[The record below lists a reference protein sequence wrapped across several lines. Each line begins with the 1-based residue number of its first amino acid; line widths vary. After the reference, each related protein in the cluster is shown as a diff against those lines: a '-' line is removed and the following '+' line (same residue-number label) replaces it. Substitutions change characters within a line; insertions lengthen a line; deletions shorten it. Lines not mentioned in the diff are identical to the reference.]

1 MKHSTAMLRI
11 VTTIFILSTA
21 ALAAEDLPVR
31 SVLLYPDRAQITR
44 KDNVKLVAGKNRLII
59 ANVSPNLLPDT
70 LRASCAPDC
79 SIVEVSSRLDRF
91 SETVRPRIQ
100 TLEKKFAAVKEK
112 RDTVSATIQRNQ
124 FVLNFV
130 NQLSTAASRVI
141 GEETMRPADS
151 GRWTKAAQFIQ
162 NERTARRSLIQKQ
175 EEQGRKIDLELAAIQ
190 KELDMARAEGEKTA
204 RTVEVRLTSSRAQSA
219 EVQVGYNIR
228 GASWSIS
235 YGALLAKDGSVEIE
249 MFGNAVQ
256 STGEDWKNVSLG
268 FSTANT
274 ERGLER
280 PRVRPIRLRVIEKS
294 TAQSYKLEDRATGNV
309 DATESQPAEAE
320 ETGGQTDIE
329 TGGTAL
335 IFRVPEPQTVE
346 SSNRSKKVPLARFVL
361 KPMETYYRVVPSI
374 SESAVL
380 AVKLKNDR
388 VFPLLAGPVDLF
400 RGGRFAGKTT
410 LHYVAGT
417 SEFTLGFAEDRNI
430 VVTRTV
436 NRNRGTAGI
445 LGGGKLWTREI
456 RFETENRGNTPADI
470 RIFESIPVSELEEV
484 KISVTESGGFA
495 EEKKGSGIYSKRLTL
510 TPGSKGSAMITY
522 TVRTPE
528 DFPDNLIDR

>member
-100 TLEKKFAAVKEK
+100 ALEKKFAAVKEK

-274 ERGLER
+274 E
-280 PRVRPIRLRVIEKS
+280 
-294 TAQSYKLEDRATGNV
+294 
-309 DATESQPAEAE
+309 
-320 ETGGQTDIE
+320 
-329 TGGTAL
+329 
-335 IFRVPEPQTVE
+335 
-346 SSNRSKKVPLARFVL
+346 
-361 KPMETYYRVVPSI
+361 
-374 SESAVL
+374 
-380 AVKLKNDR
+380 
-388 VFPLLAGPVDLF
+388 
-400 RGGRFAGKTT
+400 
-410 LHYVAGT
+410 
-417 SEFTLGFAEDRNI
+417 
-430 VVTRTV
+430 
-436 NRNRGTAGI
+436 
-445 LGGGKLWTREI
+445 
-456 RFETENRGNTPADI
+456 
-470 RIFESIPVSELEEV
+470 
-484 KISVTESGGFA
+484 
-495 EEKKGSGIYSKRLTL
+495 
-510 TPGSKGSAMITY
+510 
-522 TVRTPE
+522 
-528 DFPDNLIDR
+528 